1 MPKTTG
7 QQVKILAILDMLK
20 NCADEENPI
29 NAMEILEKLSKLGIE
44 AERKSVYRCIDA
56 LSDYGYDII
65 KTRSPKAGYYLAD
78 KTFELPEIY
87 LLTDAVQA
95 ASFITVK
102 KTRELV
108 KKLDGMLSE
117 GERKKREKGL
127 YIDNGHK
134 CENEEIYYNIDTLS
148 RAIAER
154 KKVKL
159 TYTVRAIDNNNQ
171 IANVNKEYTV
181 SPYALIWQNEHYYL
195 VANNEKYDNLMH
207 IRIDRTKRISI
218 LNEAFR
224 HFSEVSEYSDFFD
237 IADYAAKSFQ
247 MYAGE
252 LTEIT
257 LRCKSSIIEQVVD
270 RFSDKIFIRKNEDG
284 WFTFSTKVMLSQGI
298 VNWILQFGDNIEV
311 KAPQTLINMIKERI
325 IALEKSYG
333 LYKE

>member
-1 MPKTTG
+1 MPKSAG
-7 QQVKILAILDMLK
+7 QQVKVLAILDLLK
-20 NCADEENPI
+20 NRADEENPI
-29 NAMEILEKLSKLGIE
+29 NAMEIADELSSMGID
-44 AERKSVYRCIDA
+44 AERKSIYRCIDA
-56 LSDYGYDII
+56 LIDYGYDII

-78 KTFELPEIY
+78 KIFELPEIY

-148 RAIAER
+148 RAISER

-159 TYTVRAIDNNNQ
+159 TYTVRTIDESRK
-171 IANVNKEYTV
+171 IVSVNREYKV

-207 IRIDRTKRISI
+207 IRIDRAKRISI
-218 LNEAFR
+218 LKENWR
-224 HFSEVSEYSDFFD
+224 HFSEVSCYKDNFD
-237 IADYAAKSFQ
+237 VADYAAKSFQ

-257 LRCKSSIIEQVVD
+257 LRCNSSIIEQVVD

-284 WFTFSTKVMLSQGI
+284 WFTFSTNVMLSSGI
-298 VNWILQFGDNIEV
+298 VNWILQFGDNIEAKGPEKLV
-311 KAPQTLINMIKERI
+311 DMIKERI
-325 IALEKSYG
+325 VALQKNYG
-333 LYKE
+333 ILKE